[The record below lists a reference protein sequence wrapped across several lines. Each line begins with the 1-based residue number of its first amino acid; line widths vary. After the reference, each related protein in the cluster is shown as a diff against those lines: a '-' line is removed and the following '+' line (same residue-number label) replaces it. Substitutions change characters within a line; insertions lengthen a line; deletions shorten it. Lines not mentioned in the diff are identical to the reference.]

1 MTTRQR
7 VFDAARDLFDRE
19 GIEGLSMRKIA
30 ATVGLTP
37 MALYRHFADK
47 DALIGALTEDGLL
60 AWDRRLAQV
69 QADAPLDLLRGSM
82 DAFIDFA
89 LQEPRRFE
97 AAFILS
103 SRAAR
108 KFPED
113 FAQRRSAPVN
123 RLIDQ
128 VEAAR
133 AQGLIGE
140 ASTLDLLMT
149 VWALAQGLV
158 GLYRAGRFSSEAV
171 FRDFSARAIGRCLA
185 SFAPPVA
192 TEPRP

>member
-1 MTTRQR
+1 MTTRDR
-7 VFDAARDLFDRE
+7 IFDAARDLYDAE
-19 GIEGLSMRKIA
+19 GVEGLSMRKVA
-30 ATVGLTP
+30 SVVGLTP

-47 DALIGALTEDGLL
+47 DALVDALTEDGLI
-60 AWDRRLAQV
+60 AWDARLARIEG
-69 QADAPLDLLRGSM
+69 AGPLDLIRKGM
-82 DAFIDFA
+82 DAFIDFS
-89 LQEPRRFE
+89 LEEPRRFE
-97 AAFILS
+97 AAFVLP
-103 SRAAR
+103 SRTAR

-113 FAQRRSAPVN
+113 FARRRSPPVN

-185 SFAPPVA
+185 SFATPA
-192 TEPRP
+192 AAEPRP